1 MEAASPERALATSE
15 VRGRERSGRIRDL
28 LKDYYDAEEDGRGS
42 LHTQQSSVD
51 PCDIDGASFDVEQY
65 MEEAMQGERMKQM
78 LEKTSNIRGE
88 VKQLDNDMQMLVYE
102 NYTKFIKATDTIG
115 RMRDDVDGME
125 DEMQS
130 LAATITKISEG
141 SNRINTNLSEHRA
154 KIDKLTGVR
163 RLVGRVCSPAPPLR
177 LPAYQVY

>member
-115 RMRDDVDGME
+115 RMRDEGALRPIP
-125 DEMQS
+125 S
-130 LAATITKISEG
+130 LKRAATSIATNALAGQLRSEA
-141 SNRINTNLSEHRA
+141 SRS
-154 KIDKLTGVR
+154 DWMV
-163 RLVGRVCSPAPPLR
+163 SY
-177 LPAYQVY
+177 LPT